1 MKTRRRHAAGKP
13 AQQRQRVH
21 LDRDRAVGVRALEC
35 DAHQVTSNARGPLL
49 RERRSQH
56 VAQQRLAPGKVQ
68 RASAC
73 GRVQRE
79 AIE

>member
-1 MKTRRRHAAGKP
+1 MKARRRHAGGKP
-13 AQQRQRVH
+13 AQERQRV
-21 LDRDRAVGVRALEC
+21 DRDRAVGVRALEC
-35 DAHQVTSNARGPLL
+35 DAHQVTSTARGPLP

-68 RASAC
+68 RAC